1 MNQQTRDR
9 VAENVLAINEWC
21 KEWFKE
27 RIEPMETSLFL
38 SYRLMYNGEPR
49 LIVIDKDGIRI
60 SYGYNGYY
68 VYAQSSKQDLCK
80 HALGIELVLH
90 WQEVKS
96 SIINDTMIMEEKYKA
111 IHEFKL

>member
-38 SYRLMYNGEPR
+38 SYKLMYNSTPR
-49 LIVIDKDGIRI
+49 TIIIDQNGIRI
-60 SYGYNGYY
+60 SYGYCNSVS
-68 VYAQSSKQDLCK
+68 VYNEDSNLCR
-80 HALGIELVLH
+80 HGMGVELVLH

-96 SIINDTMIMEEKYKA
+96 SIINDTMELEEKYKA